1 MLLVTNNRD
10 RQTDRHSDRETDRAV
25 RGADRKREQ
34 VCLKPPI
41 PGYNSI
47 FSTTFVVVSVGTDV
61 DTPFDHRCN
70 DKLFI

>member
-1 MLLVTNNRD
+1 MTNNRD
-10 RQTDRHSDRETDRAV
+10 RQTDRHSERQTDRAV
-25 RGADRKREQ
+25 RGADWKREQ
-34 VCLKPPI
+34 ICLKPPI

-47 FSTTFVVVSVGTDV
+47 FSTTFVVVSMGTTV

>member
-1 MLLVTNNRD
+1 MTNNRV
-10 RQTDRHSDRETDRAV
+10 RQTDRHSERQTDRAV
-25 RGADRKREQ
+25 MGADWKREQ

-47 FSTTFVVVSVGTDV
+47 FSTFVVVSMGTEV